1 MGKIYS
7 VTLSVALGL
16 LTLNGVAYA
25 HGTEKHD
32 KKAPVD
38 AQMKKL
44 HAMMPMLAVASTEL
58 VSALDKA
65 DTTAAKMQADKIQ
78 ALVPDLKKS
87 RPHKNH
93 NQQKM
98 FVELATSFDETMK
111 STVDFIDKDDLPGAK
126 TAFKKVEAICT
137 ACHVKSRVR

>member
-32 KKAPVD
+32 KKVPVD

-44 HAMMPMLAVASTEL
+44 HAMMPMLAVASTAL

-65 DTTAAKMQADKIQ
+65 DTAAAKTQADKIL
-78 ALVPDLKKS
+78 AVVPDLKKS

-93 NQQKM
+93 KQQKK
-98 FVELATSFDETMK
+98 FVELATSFDETMT
-111 STVDFIDKDDLPGAK
+111 STVDFINKDDLPGAK
-126 TAFKKVEAICT
+126 TAFKKVEEICT